1 MPLLHIHLDKNDN
14 EIDLGA
20 DIPQQKLI
28 LRRVVIARDSTATEV
43 VNNDDYGAIVD
54 LHEMFNGSEFISN
67 LTGSNRLFL
76 PNTPRVTESSTHDRK
91 AIHTHDF
98 NIRMGAE
105 SIPRKF
111 EIKVYKKDG
120 VTPAPFAGDGGESHY
135 DAIDF
140 YFEYQGK

>member
-1 MPLLHIHLDKNDN
+1 MPLLHIHLNSNTN

-20 DIPQQKLI
+20 DIPPQKLI
-28 LRRVVIARDSTATEV
+28 LRRVVVARDSTASEV

-54 LHEMFNGSEFISN
+54 FHEMFNGSEFISN
-67 LTGSNRLFL
+67 LSGSNKLFI
-76 PNTPRVTESSTHDRK
+76 PNTPYIADSTHTHK
-91 AIHTHDF
+91 NITSHDF

-120 VTPAPFAGDGGESHY
+120 VTLAPFASSEGHY
-135 DAIDF
+135 DAIDI